1 MMVNG
6 LMIKKVGLGKRHGRT
21 ELIIKVYTRMVKNM
35 DRGNL
40 FGTMEVNMMA
50 SFWITIFMEKGIMY
64 GQMDVN
70 TKETGKIIKCKGR
83 VSSGK

>member
-1 MMVNG
+1 MVNG

-21 ELIIKVYTRMVKNM
+21 ELIIKVYTKMVKNM

-40 FGTMEVNMMA
+40 FGTMAVKMRAN
-50 SFWITIFMEKGIMY
+50 FWITIFMGRGIMY

-70 TKETGKIIKCKGR
+70 TKETGKTIKCKGR

>member
-1 MMVNG
+1 MVNG
-6 LMIKKVGLGKRHGRT
+6 LMINKVGLGKRHGRT

-40 FGTMEVNMMA
+40 FGTMEVNMRA
-50 SFWITIFMEKGIMY
+50 SFWITIFTGRGNMY

-70 TKETGKIIKCKGR
+70 TKENGKTIKCKGR

>member
-1 MMVNG
+1 MVNG
-6 LMIKKVGLGKRHGRT
+6 LMINKVGLGKRHGRT
-21 ELIIKVYTRMVKNM
+21 ELIIKVYTKMVKNM

-40 FGTMEVNMMA
+40 FGTMAVNMRA
-50 SFWITIFMEKGIMY
+50 NFWITIFMGRGIMY

-70 TKETGKIIKCKGR
+70 TKETGKTIKCKGR

>member
-1 MMVNG
+1 
-6 LMIKKVGLGKRHGRT
+6 
-21 ELIIKVYTRMVKNM
+21 M

-40 FGTMEVNMMA
+40 FGTMAVNMRA
-50 SFWITIFMEKGIMY
+50 NFWITIFMGRGIMY

-70 TKETGKIIKCKGR
+70 TKETGKTIKCKGR

>member
-1 MMVNG
+1 MVNG
-6 LMIKKVGLGKRHGRT
+6 LMINKVGLGKRHGWT
-21 ELIIKVYTRMVKNM
+21 ELIIKVYTKMVKNM

-40 FGTMEVNMMA
+40 FGTMAVNMRA
-50 SFWITIFMEKGIMY
+50 NFWITIFMGRGIMY

-70 TKETGKIIKCKGR
+70 TKETGKTIKCKGR

>member
-6 LMIKKVGLGKRHGRT
+6 LMINKVGKGKRHGRT

-40 FGTMEVNMMA
+40 FGTMAVNMRA
-50 SFWITIFMEKGIMY
+50 NFWITIFMGRGIMY

-70 TKETGKIIKCKGR
+70 TKETGKTIKCKGR

>member
-6 LMIKKVGLGKRHGRT
+6 LMINKVGLGKRHGRT
-21 ELIIKVYTRMVKNM
+21 ELIIKVYTKMVKNM

-40 FGTMEVNMMA
+40 FGTMAVNMRA
-50 SFWITIFMEKGIMY
+50 NFWITIFMGRGIMY

-70 TKETGKIIKCKGR
+70 TKETGKTIKCKGR

>member
-21 ELIIKVYTRMVKNM
+21 ELIIKVYTKMVKNM

-40 FGTMEVNMMA
+40 FGTMAVNMVTA
-50 SFWITIFMEKGIMY
+50 LSKANFYRLVLYAYKY
-64 GQMDVN
+64 SV
-70 TKETGKIIKCKGR
+70 
-83 VSSGK
+83 